1 MALQTDL
8 PANSMQNFRPL
19 ADFPPTEW
27 GFSFVSFSF
36 PEMEFESYNRQ
47 VEELKSIVMAML
59 MASRKDP
66 VENVEFINLLCRLG
80 VSYHFETEIED
91 QVVYVHDALPNL
103 LENNDHDLHTVALL
117 FRVLRQYGCKVSSD
131 VFKNFKDANG
141 EFKKTIT
148 SDVKGNLSL
157 HEAAHLSVNGEQ
169 ILDEALEFSRTNLES
184 LATRSGP
191 RLGRHIKYALIRP
204 IHKTVQ
210 RLEAREY
217 ISFYEEED
225 FRNETLL
232 KFAKLD
238 FNRVQLL
245 HQQELSTLSSWWK
258 DLNLVEELPY
268 ARDRIVEMYFWV
280 NSMHFE
286 PQYALARILS
296 TKLGA
301 LITVIDDTYD
311 AYSTYEEL
319 QHFTEAV
326 IRCNID
332 AIDQLPTDSMK
343 VLYRALLTYFD
354 DVANEVS
361 KNGKSFT
368 AVNYVKEEMKEMI
381 RSYIVEAQWC
391 NDRFVPPLKE
401 YVRNGK
407 ISIGFM
413 ATTTVFFVVET
424 ARIEELEWLT
434 SKAKISEAGCL
445 FLRLMNDI
453 VTHEFEQKREHCA
466 SAIECYMK
474 EYKVSM
480 NEAVKE
486 LQKTSADAWK
496 DINEDCLKPTSI
508 SMNLLNVCVNNARAT
523 DVVYESNDAYTNA
536 SCLKG
541 RISLLFVEKIPLQ
554 S

>member
-59 MASRKDP
+59 MASKKDP

-91 QVVYVHDALPNL
+91 QVDYVHDALPNL

-117 FRVLRQYGCKVSSD
+117 FRVLRQYGCKVSS
-131 VFKNFKDANG
+131 
-141 EFKKTIT
+141 
-148 SDVKGNLSL
+148 GNDLSIL
-157 HEAAHLSVNGEQ
+157 HFFISSMHG
-169 ILDEALEFSRTNLES
+169 FMKNLES

-210 RLEAREY
+210 RLDAREY

-319 QHFTEAV
+319 QLFTNAV
-326 IRCNID
+326 IRCDID

-343 VLYRALLTYFD
+343 VLYRALLSYFD

-391 NDRFVPPLKE
+391 QDRFVPPLKE

-474 EYKVSM
+474 EYGVSM

-486 LQKTSADAWK
+486 LQKTCADAWK
-496 DINEDCLKPTSI
+496 DINEDCLKPTAI

-536 SCLKG
+536 SCLKA